1 VILSR
6 MFRETTTYTSGCKKL
21 LSLLLLIIAS
31 PAFSHSHSHPHSHTQ
46 EQEQVQKQSQ
56 EQKNTHSE
64 APISLYQANYTAQFS
79 GLNINAVQKLEELEP
94 GIYRES
100 LTAKNFIGQV
110 NEQTTF
116 RVSADQQLS
125 PIQYSYDRSVF
136 GKDRSEV
143 QSYDWENRKVAY
155 KKNGKTSS
163 ELALETGYLDMITH
177 RLQLRRDLNSGKQ
190 IFSYPVISRGKLKQY
205 DYKVVSEQVLQ
216 TAIGPLNT
224 VKVERVIKEGDKT
237 VNVWL
242 ATDWNYLIVKLEQ
255 SKGKDG
261 HHLELR
267 SATINNI
274 TIIPLAK
281 TDEKQL

>member
-1 VILSR
+1 ML
-6 MFRETTTYTSGCKKL
+6 RESKTYTSGCKKL

-31 PAFSHSHSHPHSHTQ
+31 PAFSHSHSHPHAHSQEQVQ
-46 EQEQVQKQSQ
+46 EQEQAQ
-56 EQKNTHSE
+56 ENTPTE
-64 APISLYQANYTAQFS
+64 APISLYRASYTAQFS
-79 GLNINAVQKLEELEP
+79 GLNINAVQKLEEIEP

-116 RVSADQQLS
+116 RVSADQQLF

-143 QSYDWENRKVAY
+143 QSYDWENRTVAY
-155 KKNGKTSS
+155 KKDGKTNS
-163 ELALETGYLDMITH
+163 ELALEAGYLDMITH

-205 DYKVVSEQVLQ
+205 DYKVVSEQILQ
-216 TAIGPLNT
+216 TTIGPLNT

-242 ATDWNYLIVKLEQ
+242 ATDWDYLVVKLEQ
-255 SKGKDG
+255 SKDKDG

-274 TIIPLAK
+274 TITPLAK